1 MIGRYCSYTQPVVG
15 GRPESCRYTLPL
27 GCSYRAC
34 ERLLIDGRVRRALD
48 RGMTE
53 TPTLSLPPEYDPANR
68 TRRVEG
74 PMEVLSEEGVS
85 LAVLKPG
92 VTGAFLSTPREKDP
106 AEGFVLSRWA
116 LERGYGR
123 PESGVRARSVV
134 QHVPL
139 TEI

>member
-1 MIGRYCSYTQPVVG
+1 
-15 GRPESCRYTLPL
+15 
-27 GCSYRAC
+27 
-34 ERLLIDGRVRRALD
+34 
-48 RGMTE
+48 MTD
-53 TPTLSLPPEYDPANR
+53 TPTYSLPSEYDPANK

-85 LAVLKPG
+85 LAVLKTG

-116 LERGYGR
+116 LERVSGKPS
-123 PESGVRARSVV
+123 PESGVRTRSVV
-134 QHVPL
+134 QHIPL